1 MSDDPDVI
9 RANIEV
15 TRAELGGDVDALADK
30 VTPSKIAD
38 RQMNKV
44 RGAFTSVK
52 EKFMGSDDEYDGH
65 RSVTEAA
72 GDTLEDAR
80 DATMDAGRTVVRKA
94 QGNPMAVGLIAFGVG
109 LLTASLI
116 PPSDAERKLAASAK
130 DAAQP
135 VIDEVSH
142 AGQEAAQHLKQPA
155 QDAVPAVKETAQDSA
170 ENVKSVATDRTNDV
184 MDDAKDASHR
194 FQDGS

>member
-135 VIDEVSH
+135 VIDEVSQ

-155 QDAVPAVKETAQDSA
+155 QDAVQAVKETAQDSA

>member
-116 PPSDAERKLAASAK
+116 PPSDAERRLAASAK

-135 VIDEVSH
+135 VIDEVSQ

-155 QDAVPAVKETAQDSA
+155 QDAVQAVKETAQDSA